1 MPTHKE
7 TKTWARDGFVI
18 SMDPSLVPISSLNK
32 AFDSED
38 MYWAKALPEEAL
50 RAALEN
56 SWCWG
61 LYSPTPSPPATTDAE
76 SSDPAATLHEIAES
90 VHKPSQVSDQSTEEP
105 SLIGFARAITDRI
118 TFFYLTDVY
127 VLPEWQG
134 QGLGK
139 WLVSCVQEVVED
151 MPHLRRSMCITGE
164 SKESRAARFYK
175 QLMKMDAIT
184 EGITV
189 LSAKGRGNTF

>member
-1 MPTHKE
+1 
-7 TKTWARDGFVI
+7 
-18 SMDPSLVPISSLNK
+18 MDPSLVPIPALNT
-32 AFDSED
+32 AFDSEE
-38 MYWAKALPEEAL
+38 MYWAKSLPEPAMREML
-50 RAALEN
+50 DN

-61 LYSPTPSPPATTDAE
+61 LYSPTPSPPPAAVDE
-76 SSDPAATLHEIAES
+76 SSTSDPAATLHEIAES
-90 VHKPSQVSDQSTEEP
+90 VSTAAEP
-105 SLIGFARAITDRI
+105 SLIGFARAITDKV

-127 VLPEWQG
+127 ILPEWQG

-151 MPHLRRSMCITGE
+151 MPHLRRSMCITGQ
-164 SKESRAARFYK
+164 SKESRAAMFYK
-175 QLMKMDAIT
+175 QLMKMEVIT